1 MACTI
6 TSNHFSNL
14 LLLLL
19 LLLLVVVVM
28 TMAMEVSRIGTHSSQ
43 L

>member
-19 LLLLVVVVM
+19 LLVVVVVM

>member
-19 LLLLVVVVM
+19 LLVVVVVM
-28 TMAMEVSRIGTHSSQ
+28 TMAMEVSCIGTHSSQ